1 MHRPGRDRTELTFVG
16 WTVEERWSVVRGA
29 WNLAVVGMV
38 VVVEIM
44 TDRGKTPELRAQ
56 SLKSSQIWFT
66 FS

>member
-1 MHRPGRDRTELTFVG
+1 MG
-16 WTVEERWSVVRGA
+16 WTVEEKWFVVRDA

>member
-16 WTVEERWSVVRGA
+16 WTVEERWFVVRGA

-44 TDRGKTPELRAQ
+44 TDRGKTPELRARG
-56 SLKSSQIWFT
+56 LKA
-66 FS
+66 